1 MPAGWKGGVVE
12 DEEKNDEMLVRR
24 AATGSD
30 LGIVCFQSMENLVFV
45 FILI

>member
-12 DEEKNDEMLVRR
+12 DEEKNDKILVRR
-24 AATGSD
+24 AAAGSD